1 MGAAGPGPG
10 RFARR
15 GSAIL
20 ITAHPSP
27 TQPAPPPPNEAEES
41 RPTVFQETPI
51 YSRLIAERGDI
62 PLQVRSEADRI
73 RRDLEAVMRV
83 APSPASG
90 LPGQLGFPGPPR

>member
-1 MGAAGPGPG
+1 M
-10 RFARR
+10 
-15 GSAIL
+15 
-20 ITAHPSP
+20 
-27 TQPAPPPPNEAEES
+27 
-41 RPTVFQETPI
+41 FQETPI

-73 RRDLEAVMRV
+73 RRDLESVMRV